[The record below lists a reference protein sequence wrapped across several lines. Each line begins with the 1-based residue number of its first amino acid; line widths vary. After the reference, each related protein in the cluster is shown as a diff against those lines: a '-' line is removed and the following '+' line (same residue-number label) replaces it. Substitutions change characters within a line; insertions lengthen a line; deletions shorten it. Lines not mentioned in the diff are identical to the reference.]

1 MGGTVELDANGR
13 FYLKVPGRGPIEMP
27 LVAEGHRKLAML
39 ARLIATGSLLG
50 SGYLFWN
57 EPEANLNPRL
67 IRSVALAILG
77 LARDGVQVFVATHS
91 LFLLRELEIQ
101 SKTDD
106 FGNVDQRY
114 FALAIRDDSVRVEQG
129 DTADELRTLLLLD
142 ENLQQSDRYLALQD

>member
-1 MGGTVELDANGR
+1 
-13 FYLKVPGRGPIEMP
+13 
-27 LVAEGHRKLAML
+27 ML

-50 SGYLFWN
+50 SGYLFWD

-91 LFLLRELEIQ
+91 LFLLQELEIL

-106 FGNVDQRY
+106 FGDVDQRD
-114 FALAIRDDSVRVEQG
+114 FALAIATDGVRVQRG
-129 DTADELRTLLLLD
+129 DLADELQTLILLD
-142 ENLQQSDRYLALQD
+142 ESLQQSDRCLVPC